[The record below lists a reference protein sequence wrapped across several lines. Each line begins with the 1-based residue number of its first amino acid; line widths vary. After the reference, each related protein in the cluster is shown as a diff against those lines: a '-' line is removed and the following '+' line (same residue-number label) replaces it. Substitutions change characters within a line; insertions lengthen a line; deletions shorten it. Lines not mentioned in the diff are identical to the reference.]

1 VFCVLCGENA
11 FRIWHNGRFMKSLRI
26 VSLAPSATSILYALR
41 AQKQLVGVTRWCK
54 EVAPVNGRPRQRRG
68 LPELGD
74 CWQCDP
80 DQVAALSP
88 SLVIG
93 SVPYRE
99 EVVRGLLRRGL
110 TFLAMNPRTLA
121 DVFSDIEHLGRLL
134 GREQQAAK
142 VVRDMR
148 ARMDR
153 IAAKVRNGCARPRVY
168 CESWPKP
175 RLVSPAWVEEMV
187 GLAGGRSVPQPKSPT
202 ERAVSDAAV
211 RRARPEVIILGWA
224 ACGLRVD
231 ARKVLARPG
240 WSRLPAVRSGR
251 VFVVSD
257 EALNTPGP
265 PLVGGLE
272 LLAGIIHPEIYGEP
286 TSEKVHR
293 VNG

>member
-1 VFCVLCGENA
+1 
-11 FRIWHNGRFMKSLRI
+11 
-26 VSLAPSATSILYALR
+26 
-41 AQKQLVGVTRWCK
+41 
-54 EVAPVNGRPRQRRG
+54 
-68 LPELGD
+68 
-74 CWQCDP
+74 
-80 DQVAALSP
+80 
-88 SLVIG
+88 
-93 SVPYRE
+93 
-99 EVVRGLLRRGL
+99 
-110 TFLAMNPRTLA
+110 
-121 DVFSDIEHLGRLL
+121 
-134 GREQQAAK
+134 
-142 VVRDMR
+142 
-148 ARMDR
+148 
-153 IAAKVRNGCARPRVY
+153 
-168 CESWPKP
+168 
-175 RLVSPAWVEEMV
+175 VEELV
-187 GLAGGRSVPQPKSPT
+187 ELAGGRFVPRAKSPT
-202 ERAVSDAAV
+202 ERAVGDAAV

>member
-1 VFCVLCGENA
+1 MG
-11 FRIWHNGRFMKSLRI
+11 LRI
-26 VSLAPSATSILYALR
+26 VSLAPSATSIVFALG

-54 EVAPVNGRPRQRRG
+54 DVAAVNGR
-68 LPELGD
+68 PELGD
-74 CWQCDP
+74 CWRCDP
-80 DQVAALSP
+80 DKVAALRP

-110 TFLAMNPRTLA
+110 TFLAQNPRTLA

-134 GREQQAAK
+134 GREKQTAR

-148 ARMDR
+148 ARIER
-153 IAAKVRNGCARPRVY
+153 IGEKARSGRGRPRVY

-175 RLVSPAWVEEMV
+175 RLVSPAWVEELV
-187 GLAGGRSVPQPKSPT
+187 ELAGGRFVPRPKSPT

-211 RRARPEVIILGWA
+211 RRARPEVVILGWA

-231 ARKVLARPG
+231 ALKVLARPG
-240 WSRLPAVRSGR
+240 WDKLPAVRNGR

-265 PLVGGLE
+265 PLAEGLE
-272 LLAGIIHPEIYGEP
+272 ILARIIHPEVFGEP
-286 TSEKVHR
+286 TGAKIRR
-293 VNG
+293 VNR